1 MNRTDILNTLA
12 KEFHLQN
19 YLEIGT
25 QFRDANFNKINCV
38 NKICVDPDPKAKADY
53 ICTSDKFFDIFLNGP
68 AQKGVNIDLIFIDGL
83 HHADQVKKDF
93 ENALDCLSENGFI
106 MIHDTLPT
114 EEKYTT
120 VPRETNRWYGDVYK
134 LLCILKFYEGIEF
147 VNIEADCGCCI
158 VWKKQNYKKENNIGD
173 KLINAI
179 TWQGYLKLKPFIP
192 AMKLCITPEK
202 ITSMIKEARLL
213 SI

>member
-38 NKICVDPDPKAKADY
+38 NKICVDPDPKADADY
-53 ICTSDKFFDIFLNGP
+53 ICTSDDFFNLIVHDLKDQF
-68 AQKGVNIDLIFIDGL
+68 DLIFIDGL

-106 MIHDTLPT
+106 MIHDTLPI

-120 VPRETNRWYGDVYK
+120 VPRKTNRWYGDVYK
-134 LLCILKFYEGIEF
+134 LLYMLKYYPGIEYC
-147 VNIEADCGCCI
+147 NIETDCGCCI
-158 VWKKQNYKKENNIGD
+158 VWKKPWWKKQDVVSENLM
-173 KLINAI
+173 KQI
-179 TWQGYLKLKPFIP
+179 TWDAYQQEKPFIP